1 MRSVLLPAAAL
12 AVVMA
17 LVAASHS
24 AAAGSATNGPI
35 PSAAGS
41 GGTSQY
47 LTAAGPTPTTPK
59 ASLPGRKSQLSLP
72 NHIRKSQ
79 AGSPSPLAASSP
91 KARVQTLTSA
101 STTSASAPGVNG
113 RTSLITHDQEVA
125 FNGVDLAPPDTQ
137 LAVGPTASL
146 EAVNFMAEIRNRAT
160 NATTD
165 FDLNAFFHVPAG
177 FFFTDPKV
185 VYDIAKGRWYLTGAA
200 FDSSNDGYVLLAVST
215 SSDPSASWNLY
226 VVLDQHNTQVFCDQ
240 PHLGFSDDKV
250 AIACDQFNAQGFFM
264 NDIWV
269 VVDKNALLSAS
280 NSVTEYTHS
289 FTDNNHFSIQPVYS
303 MTSTTTQYMVFDP
316 PGAQLGGFIA
326 VTGNPATG
334 VGWFEANMSIA
345 PVSLPPRAPQQG
357 SASTIDTGDLRFD
370 SAVYR
375 SGIIWTGGGDS
386 CIPAGD
392 TMQRACL
399 RLVQANVTGFPL
411 VTNQPTVN
419 QDFDVGMFVLGS
431 GDSLYYPALAMDA
444 SGTTYVSYT
453 ESSAADTAGLFASD
467 ILPGAPGAVDQTF
480 PLLGGNGPYV
490 GPASLQGGSRWGD
503 YSAAAPDPLD
513 AHSVWVGGEYAA
525 YENSHLND
533 WGTAMATFSV
543 PACSSA
549 GIATMA
555 TSPSFPGPTV
565 IFMGSSSGC
574 WGTPQ
579 YRFRKL
585 PPNGS
590 WTTVQDYS
598 SNSNYSWNTS
608 QEQVLGT
615 YRFEIDVRSQG
626 FVNALDASATI
637 TFDLAAG
644 CTSTTMSAA
653 PPTSSQVGTTV
664 TITGAAS
671 GPNCASP
678 QFRFWIKAPGG
689 SWVIVLDYGSTN
701 TYTWSTPATAGTY
714 NLSVHARASGSSL
727 AYESFASIPYTLV
740 PANCTSVTVSAAPAS
755 PQLAGTAVTITAS
768 ASGCPNPRY
777 EFWIQAPG
785 GSWTIV
791 QSYSSNATF
800 NWNTTGKAP
809 GTYHY
814 SVWVRDTSSA
824 ASYDAY
830 FPGTAYTL
838 TTTAC
843 SSVTAS
849 AMPSSPQAADTTVT
863 ITASASG

>member
-1 MRSVLLPAAAL
+1 
-12 AVVMA
+12 MA
-17 LVAASHS
+17 LVAASHG
-24 AAAGSATNGPI
+24 AAAGSATNVPI
-35 PSAAGS
+35 PSTAGS

-47 LTAAGPTPTTPK
+47 LRAAGPTPTTPK
-59 ASLPGRKSQLSLP
+59 ASLPTSRPQLRLP
-72 NHIRKSQ
+72 NLIRRSQ
-79 AGSPSPLAASSP
+79 AGSPSPLAPSSP

-101 STTSASAPGVNG
+101 STTSSNAPGVNG

-125 FNGVDLAPPDTQ
+125 FNGIDLAPPDTQ

-146 EAVNFMAEIRNRAT
+146 EAINIMGEIRNRAT

-177 FFFTDPKV
+177 FLFADPRV
-185 VYDIAKGRWYLTGAA
+185 VYDIAKGRWYLSGAA
-200 FDSSNDGYVLLAVST
+200 FDSANDGYVFLAVST
-215 SSDPSASWNLY
+215 SSDPSAGWNLY

-289 FTDNNHFSIQPVYS
+289 FTDNNHYSIQPVYS

-357 SASTIDTGDLRFD
+357 SSSTIDTGDLRFD

-375 SGIIWTGGGDS
+375 SGIIWTGGG
-386 CIPAGD
+386 
-392 TMQRACL
+392 
-399 RLVQANVTGFPL
+399 
-411 VTNQPTVN
+411 
-419 QDFDVGMFVLGS
+419 
-431 GDSLYYPALAMDA
+431 
-444 SGTTYVSYT
+444 
-453 ESSAADTAGLFASD
+453 
-467 ILPGAPGAVDQTF
+467 DQTF

-626 FVNALDASATI
+626 FVNALDASATT

-678 QFRFWIKAPGG
+678 QFRFWIKSPGG
-689 SWVIVLDYGSTN
+689 NWVIVQDYSSAN
-701 TYTWSTPATAGTY
+701 TYTWTTPATQGNY

-740 PANCTSVTVSAAPAS
+740 PVTCPSVTASAAPAS

-791 QSYSSNATF
+791 QAYSSNATFTWNTTPPSGTYHYSVWARDASSAASYDTYFPGTVYTLTTTPCTSVTASAAPASPQTSGTAITITASASGCPSARYEFWIQAPGGSWTIVQAYSATATF
-800 NWNTTGKAP
+800 NWNTTGLPP
-809 GTYHY
+809 GTYKY
-814 SVWVRDTSSA
+814 SVWVRDASSG
-824 ASYDAY
+824 ASYDTY
-830 FPGTAYTL
+830 FPGTAYSL
-838 TTTAC
+838 T
-843 SSVTAS
+843 
-849 AMPSSPQAADTTVT
+849 
-863 ITASASG
+863 